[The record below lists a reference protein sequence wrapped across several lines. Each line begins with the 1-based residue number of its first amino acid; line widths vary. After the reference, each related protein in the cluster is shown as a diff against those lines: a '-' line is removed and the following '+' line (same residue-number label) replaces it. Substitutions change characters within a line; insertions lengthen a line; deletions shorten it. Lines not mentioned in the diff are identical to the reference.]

1 MTVSSQFCCRN
12 EAFFV
17 YASDAADSIET
28 KWYNKKRKG
37 NSIQVEL
44 LQERKRYLYMDRA
57 LIVGVNITTDGKKGS
72 FSLAMDEMMS
82 LVKACGMEPVGRIEQ
97 NMEYANTATYI
108 GSGKVDEVHEM
119 VRALEADIVVFDN
132 GLSPIQLRNL
142 QRELDC
148 PVMDRTTLILE
159 IFSTRARTREAKLQ
173 VEVAR
178 LQYMLPRLVG
188 LHDAL
193 SRQGGGSGAVSNKGA
208 GEKKL
213 ELDRRRLEQRLTS
226 MKRELEG
233 IAGERETQRKK
244 RAESGIP
251 RVALIGY
258 TNAGKSTI
266 MNTLLSAYVED
277 EEKKVF
283 AEDMLFATLDTTVR
297 RIAPPNQNA
306 FLLSDTVGFISN
318 LPHNLV
324 KAFRSTLDE
333 VREADLLLQVV
344 DYSDENY
351 MEHIKVTEDT
361 LKELGAETIPMLYLF
376 NKADLCGMGEFAA
389 VQGEDKIYMSAK
401 SSNGIE
407 ALLSLIAGKL
417 SGGYKD
423 CTLMIPYKRGDITAY
438 LNEHAVVHYMEYQE
452 EGVFMEV
459 NMSLI
464 DIGRYKEFIIN

>member
-1 MTVSSQFCCRN
+1 M
-12 EAFFV
+12 E
-17 YASDAADSIET
+17 
-28 KWYNKKRKG
+28 
-37 NSIQVEL
+37 
-44 LQERKRYLYMDRA
+44 RA
-57 LIVGVNITTDGKKGS
+57 LIVGANIAADRTVKG
-72 FSLAMDEMMS
+72 FSLAMDEMIS
-82 LVKACGMEPVGRIEQ
+82 LVKACDMVPVGRIEQ

-108 GSGKVDEVHEM
+108 GVGKVKETAEM
-119 VRALEADIVVFDN
+119 IRALEADIVVFDN

-142 QRELDC
+142 TRELDC

-193 SRQGGGSGAVSNKGA
+193 SRQGGASGAMSNKGA

-226 MKRELEG
+226 MKRELES

-251 RVALIGY
+251 RVALVGY

-266 MNTLLSAYVED
+266 MNSFLD
-277 EEKKVF
+277 EYADDAEKRVYE
-283 AEDMLFATLDTTVR
+283 EDMLFATLDTTVR
-297 RIAPPNQNA
+297 RIEPSGKNA

-324 KAFRSTLDE
+324 KAFRSTLEE
-333 VREADLLLQVV
+333 VREADLLIQVI

-361 LKELGAETIPMLYLF
+361 LRELGAEKIPMIYVF
-376 NKADLCGMGEFAA
+376 NKADLCGMGDSAT
-389 VQGEDKIYMSAK
+389 VQGDNKIYMSAK
-401 SSNGIE
+401 SKSGME
-407 ALLSLIAGKL
+407 TLLTLISAKL
-417 SGGYKD
+417 SKRYQD
-423 CTLMIPYKRGDITAY
+423 CCFVIPYKRGDIVSY
-438 LNEHAVVHYMEYQE
+438 LNDNAVVHRTEYREDGVYMETN
-452 EGVFMEV
+452 V
-459 NMSLI
+459 SRI
-464 DIGRYKEFIIN
+464 DAARYGHFQINYTGGRKD